1 MRYYTF
7 INKTHKRIDDLV
19 QRLPENW
26 KNISGLNLFSDEE
39 LLDLEWAGHPDVGWV
54 PFKTFDFTD
63 YTYDPSWF
71 DISKNNIKADIR
83 RQRLDRLDEVLTWNG
98 KNFIPNIDTK
108 SGLVFVLQS
117 SAHTFPWEFIG
128 ETVMITKSD
137 VQEIVDFINSY
148 TMSLYHV
155 KEEMNKKIDSCDVI
169 SKLQEIDT
177 TPTWPPTDHMFFID
191 K

>member
-1 MRYYTF
+1 MSYYTF

-26 KNISGLNLFSDEE
+26 KNVSGLNLFSDEK
-39 LLDLEWAGHPDVGWV
+39 LFNLEWAGHPDVAWV
-54 PFKTFDFTD
+54 PLKTFDFTD

-83 RQRLDRLDEVLTWNG
+83 RQRKDRLDEVLTWNG
-98 KNFIPNIDTK
+98 KNFIPDIDTK

-117 SAHTFPWEFIG
+117 SSDTFPWEFIG
-128 ETVMITKSD
+128 ETVVITKSD
-137 VQEIVDFINSY
+137 AQEIVDFITSY
-148 TMSLYHV
+148 TVGLYYV
-155 KEEMNKKIDSCDVI
+155 KEEMNKKIDSCDTI
-169 SKLQEIDT
+169 SKLQKLDT
-177 TPTWPPTDHMFFID
+177 TPTWPLTDYTFYID